1 MTLKIDIFK
10 TQTFDNVPVELEAVI
25 GNDEAKLIIPG
36 MIKYRVSATLP
47 KDKAFEIYHET
58 SILTYNELR
67 NKVKFN

>member
-1 MTLKIDIFK
+1 MQVDIFK

-25 GNDEAKLIIPG
+25 GSDVAKIVIPG

-47 KDKAFEIYHET
+47 KDEAFKIYHET

-67 NKVKFN
+67 SRVDFN